1 MKSLNF
7 AIIGCQHAHI
17 GIFIEEMLAMGHRCS
32 GLYEPDNTELADR
45 ISLTYGLRQVREQDE
60 LLGDDVDI
68 IGCAA
73 INCDKIDI
81 IERCEQ
87 AGKPIMVDKPAVTGR
102 EGLDRLGEVLGR
114 NRIQLGMLLTE
125 RFRPVLQTARRL
137 LAEGALGEI
146 VHLAMRKP
154 HLLKEATRPSWH
166 FDKTQSGGI
175 IIDLFI
181 HDFDLLRWLTGKE
194 IRHTNG
200 YMSKAILPQ
209 YPSFYD
215 GAGLQVMLEEGITSE
230 LYADW
235 HSPEGCW
242 TWGDGRIFITG
253 TKGTMELRLEG
264 DPLAGSTAGML
275 LMTTDKEAL
284 RQIET
289 DAPSGSVTADFLN
302 RLEGKPHLLTHRDI
316 LAASEAAVDSDERA
330 ERVIRSRPSH

>member
-1 MKSLNF
+1 MKPLNF

-17 GIFIEEMLAMGHRCS
+17 GIFIEEMLAMGHRCT
-32 GLYEPDNTELADR
+32 GLHEPDNSELAGR
-45 ISLTYGLRQVREQDE
+45 IADTYGLRQVLDREE
-60 LLGDDVDI
+60 LFGDDVDI

-87 AGKPIMVDKPAVTGR
+87 AGKPVMVDKPAVVGR
-102 EGLDRLGEVLGR
+102 EGLDRLKEVLGGSG
-114 NRIQLGMLLTE
+114 IQLGMLLTE
-125 RFRPVLQTARRL
+125 RFRPALQTARRL

-154 HLLKEATRPSWH
+154 HQLKEASRPSWH
-166 FDKTQSGGI
+166 FDKAQSGGI

-194 IRHTNG
+194 IRHANG
-200 YMSKAILPQ
+200 YMAKTILPQ

-215 GAGLQVMLEEGITSE
+215 GAGLQVMLEEGITSQ

-253 TKGTMELRLEG
+253 TRGTMELRLEG
-264 DPLAGSTAGML
+264 DPLTGSTAGML

-284 RQIET
+284 RQIEP

-316 LAASEAAVDSDERA
+316 LAASEAAVYSDERA
-330 ERVIRSRPSH
+330 ERIIHIKTS